1 MARTAGSWAKGMSGN
16 PGGRPKILAAVQA
29 LARRH
34 TVEAIN
40 ELVHLMRA
48 GESDHVKLA
57 AVKLLLERGWGQPCL
72 PIAGADGESGITVT
86 VLKLTE
92 PEEGRTPLPEPR
104 PQPQPQRANGDQFVD
119 FNDVDPRELRG
130 GKNIHVTGARSR

>member
-1 MARTAGSWAKGMSGN
+1 MAPRGRPFPKGVSPN
-16 PGGRPKILAAVQA
+16 PGGRPKVLAAVQA
-29 LARRH
+29 LARQH
-34 TVEAIN
+34 TVAAIN
-40 ELVHLMRA
+40 ELVRLMRA

-72 PIAGADGESGITVT
+72 PIAGADGESGIVVH

-92 PEEGRTPLPEPR
+92 PEEGRTPSPE
-104 PQPQPQRANGDQFVD
+104 PQPQPQRNGSAQPID
-119 FNDVDPRELRG
+119 FHEVSARELRG